1 MNVITVL
8 DAGAGEHAHV
18 DTIGQIR
25 KLLSKLADEGLVDR
39 HAFCVRDY
47 SEDGMDENAASVR
60 ELVDFVFDPNL
71 RMPSIDACAYAL
83 LYIVPLTSASVSE
96 FQDSLRASAQIVDA
110 GIALKVFNRS
120 KPIREKIKRGE
131 PVSLPG
137 VILLASD
144 RSPSFGARHGIT
156 LGRAFVVLRR
166 TYQQIVWHE
175 VLHLCFQLVE
185 CYDETTKDPVCEL
198 STCIMQWQVLKADPD
213 SASWLCE
220 RQRTRLREWSERQG

>member
-1 MNVITVL
+1 MNIITVL
-8 DAGAGEHAHV
+8 DAGAGEHALV
-18 DTIGQIR
+18 DTIGHIR
-25 KLLSKLADEGLVDR
+25 KLLSKLADEGLVER

-83 LYIVPLTSASVSE
+83 LYVAPLASASFPE
-96 FQDSLRASAQIVDA
+96 FQDSLRARGHVVDSA
-110 GIALKVFNRS
+110 IALKIFDTS
-120 KPIREKIKRGE
+120 KPIREKVNRGE

-175 VLHLCFQLVE
+175 VLHLRFQLVE
-185 CYDETTKDPVCEL
+185 CYDETTKRPTCEL
-198 STCIMQWQVLKADPD
+198 STCIMQWQASTADPD

-220 RQRTRLREWSERQG
+220 RQRNRLREWSERQG